1 MPAKKEQPVKPRPA
15 NLVHAAKLDAARAR
29 REAILAR
36 KDEML
41 EMYMSGY
48 GFRSIVEMLGI
59 NESPNFVR
67 MILGSDP
74 STRKE
79 YIEAHISRAHTLV
92 EEAVDT
98 ARMGKALGDAA
109 GLRVAADTMLKVAG
123 KIAPTQYGDK
133 ASLELTGKD
142 GGPVEAN
149 MTVSPAEAYEKLIK
163 GKV

>member
-1 MPAKKEQPVKPRPA
+1 MPAKKEQPDKPRPA
-15 NLVHAAKLDAARAR
+15 NLVHAAKLEAARVR

-41 EMYMSGY
+41 ELYMGGY
-48 GFRSIVEMLGI
+48 GFKAIVEMLGMD
-59 NESPNFVR
+59 ESPNFVR
-67 MILGSDP
+67 MILSSDQ
-74 STRKE
+74 STRQE
-79 YIEAHISRAHTLV
+79 YIQAHISRAHTLV

-98 ARMGKALGDAA
+98 ARLGRAIGDAA
-109 GLRVAADTMLKVAG
+109 GLRVATDTFLKVAT
-123 KIAPTQYGDK
+123 KIAPAEYGDK
-133 ASLELTGKD
+133 TNVELTGKG